1 MKQESLAVRRRRLD
15 VKNHSMRLLVER
27 AQLKLQEVQ
36 CEFIKLDLENA
47 RTDLKEAIQKK
58 L

>member
-1 MKQESLAVRRRRLD
+1 MKKESLSVRRRRLD
-15 VKNHSMRLLVER
+15 VKNHAMRLLVER

-47 RTDLKEAIQKK
+47 RTDLKEALLKK